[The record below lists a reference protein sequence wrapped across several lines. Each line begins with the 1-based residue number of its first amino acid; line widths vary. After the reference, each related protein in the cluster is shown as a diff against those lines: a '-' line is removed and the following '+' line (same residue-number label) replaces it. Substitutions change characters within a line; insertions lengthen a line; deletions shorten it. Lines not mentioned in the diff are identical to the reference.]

1 MGNGLSRDNPRL
13 VILGLDSAGKST
25 VLYRL
30 KFDQYVDNVPTVG
43 FNLEKIRSSAGRSK
57 GTVFQVWDVG
67 GQEKTRS
74 LWKSYSRS
82 ADGVLFVVDSADEE
96 RLEEARM
103 ELHRFANLKESLAV
117 PIMVLANKQDLPSAL
132 SADQVGEKLNLNRLP
147 QSKICDILE
156 ICAVTGDGL
165 ESVFDGIL
173 ELVTK
178 RRRQLKQK
186 KDKSFTTL
194 FR

>member
-30 KFDQYVDNVPTVG
+30 KYNQYMDNVPTVG
-43 FNLEKIRSSAGRSK
+43 FNLERIRSPAGRSK
-57 GTVFQVWDVG
+57 GTVFQVWDIG
-67 GQEKTRS
+67 GQDKTRS

-82 ADGVLFVVDSADEE
+82 ADGVIFVVDSADEE

-103 ELHRFANLKESLAV
+103 ELHRFANLRESLAI

-132 SADQVGEKLNLNRLP
+132 TADQVEERLNLNKLP
-147 QSKICDILE
+147 QSTISETLE
-156 ICAVTGDGL
+156 VCAVTGEGL

-178 RRRQLKQK
+178 KRRQLKQK

>member
-30 KFDQYVDNVPTVG
+30 KFNQYVDNVPTVG
-43 FNLEKIRSSAGRSK
+43 FNLEKIRSPAGRSK

-67 GQEKTRS
+67 GQDKTRS

-82 ADGVLFVVDSADEE
+82 ADGVVFVVDSADEE

-103 ELHRFANLKESLAV
+103 ELHRFANLRESLAI

-132 SADQVGEKLNLNRLP
+132 TADQVEEKLNLNKLP
-147 QSKICDILE
+147 QSTICDILE
-156 ICAVTGDGL
+156 VCAVTGEGL
-165 ESVFDGIL
+165 EYIFDGIL
-173 ELVTK
+173 ELVSK
-178 RRRQLKQK
+178 KRRQLKQK